1 MVLIDTHAHLDE
13 EAFRPDRS
21 EVIARA
27 RTTGLE
33 CVVTIGTTAASSR
46 EAVELAQTDPLLF
59 AAVGIQPNYVAEAA
73 PGDWEVIEELAS
85 RPRVVAIGET
95 GLDRYWD
102 HAPFDLQ
109 AEYFGKHIALAQR
122 HKLPFVVHCR
132 EAEQDVVAAL
142 KAAAAAGPL
151 AGVMHSF
158 SGDVE
163 TALACV
169 ELGLYISFAGM
180 VTFKKND
187 ALRAVAA
194 KVPLERLLI
203 ETDSP
208 YLAPVP
214 MRGKRNEPAYV
225 RHTAE
230 CLAGV
235 RGITPDELACVT
247 AENAR
252 RLFPFS
258 AWGSTSGDLSR

>member
-1 MVLIDTHAHLDE
+1 MLLIDTHAHLDE
-13 EAFRPDRS
+13 EAFRPDRG

-33 CVVTIGTTAASSR
+33 CVVTIGTTATSSR
-46 EAVELAQTDPLLF
+46 EAVELAKSDPLLF

-73 PGDWEVIEELAS
+73 PGDWEVIEELAN

-109 AEYFGKHIALAQR
+109 AEYFAKHIALAQR

-194 KVPLERLLI
+194 KIPLKRLLI

-235 RGITPDELACVT
+235 RGMTPDELARLT

-258 AWGSTSGDLSR
+258 PGGSTSGGTPR